1 MADVR
6 LVFSGAPVPTPG
18 PVRLVF
24 GVRETPVAQGVRLV
38 FRQAPV
44 PTPGAVRLVFG
55 ESDQPA
61 PSIPDATLSGA
72 AQVTGLRLRIGIRTG
87 AQVQSAAQV
96 TGLRLRVSLQ
106 SAAVASIAARVTGLR
121 LRIAA
126 VYDVNVQRPVA
137 GETTAQWQGGA
148 SVLAGVS
155 LGHEGAEPVL
165 VVAGAAWQQAVRLS
179 DAWGARHGDSDRS
192 ARPLI
197 AALWQGAQAVPTA
210 VRQHHWQE
218 AEHLRAHGATGFQQG
233 ASVRSLAN
241 TMQYQDAQ
249 RLRNWAA
256 ARHEQAVAHS
266 GLVHTGRVRDAAPA
280 YYPWDS
286 RYQEAMRPPPGLWA
300 PNPVVPGEPCYVPNT
315 RLVFAEGP
323 GGTRLV
329 FVCEKH
335 SPPPEP
341 GKPVIVPVRSLYVV
355 FNETSLRRVDGN
367 IQLPTFGMSMS
378 LDVDSFTWS
387 MQAALPTSEM
397 PHLEPSLAGD
407 PVEVEAI
414 INGAPY
420 RFLVESLRR
429 ERQFGQDQVSIS
441 GRGLTALLDSP
452 YAAEMFF
459 GNTVQRTARQLMDDV
474 LTLNGVSLG
483 WTVDWGLTDWNVP
496 GNVWKHSGSYISA
509 LNNIASSVGGYVQPL
524 GVTRGIRVLS
534 RYPQAP
540 WAWDQVTPD
549 FVLPAD
555 VVLRES
561 VEWLDKPVYNRVHVS
576 GVGAGVLGVITRG
589 GTDGVPVA
597 PMLVDALI
605 TEGPAALQR
614 GRVALSNTG
623 RQAQVGLRMP
633 VLPETGI
640 ITPGAFIDYV
650 AEGTTRRG
658 LVRSVQVE
666 VGFPDV
672 WQSLGVETHVP

>member
-1 MADVR
+1 MAAVA
-6 LVFSGAPVPTPG
+6 LVFSSAPVPTPG
-18 PVRLVF
+18 PVPLVF
-24 GVRETPVAQGVRLV
+24 GDDGGAPPGSAVVNAVGV
-38 FRQAPV
+38 
-44 PTPGAVRLVFG
+44 
-55 ESDQPA
+55 
-61 PSIPDATLSGA
+61 LSGLRGKARVALVVRANA
-72 AQVTGLRLRIGIRTG
+72 AGRGSGLRG
-87 AQVQSAAQV
+87 QAAA
-96 TGLRLRVSLQ
+96 T
-106 SAAVASIAARVTGLR
+106 
-121 LRIAA
+121 
-126 VYDVNVQRPVA
+126 YDTNVQRPVA
-137 GETTAQWQGGA
+137 GETTAQWQGGVE
-148 SVLAGVS
+148 VLAGVS

-179 DAWGARHGDSDRS
+179 DARGARHGDSDRS

-197 AALWQGAQAVPTA
+197 ASRWQGAQAVPTA
-210 VRQHHWQE
+210 VRQHRWQE

-233 ASVRSLAN
+233 AAVRSLAN
-241 TMQYQDAQ
+241 TMQHQDAQ

-280 YYPWDS
+280 HHPWDS
-286 RYQEAMRPPPGLWA
+286 RYQEAMRPPPGLWV

-323 GGTRLV
+323 GGTHLV

-335 SPPPEP
+335 APPEP

-387 MQAALPTSEM
+387 MQAALPTSEI

-407 PVEVEAI
+407 PVEVEAV

-524 GVTRGIRVLS
+524 GATRGIRVLS

-555 VVLRES
+555 AVLRES

-605 TEGPAALQR
+605 TEGPAARQR

>member
-1 MADVR
+1 MAAVA
-6 LVFSGAPVPTPG
+6 LVFSSAPVPTPG
-18 PVRLVF
+18 PVPLVF
-24 GVRETPVAQGVRLV
+24 GDDGGAPPGSAVVNAAGV
-38 FRQAPV
+38 
-44 PTPGAVRLVFG
+44 
-55 ESDQPA
+55 
-61 PSIPDATLSGA
+61 LSGLRGTARVALVVRANA
-72 AQVTGLRLRIGIRTG
+72 AGRWSGLRG
-87 AQVQSAAQV
+87 Q
-96 TGLRLRVSLQ
+96 
-106 SAAVASIAARVTGLR
+106 AVVN
-121 LRIAA
+121 
-126 VYDVNVQRPVA
+126 YDTNVQRPVA
-137 GETTAQWQGGA
+137 GETTAQWQGGVE
-148 SVLAGVS
+148 VLAGVS

-165 VVAGAAWQQAVRLS
+165 IVAGAAWQQAVRLS

-192 ARPLI
+192 ARPLR
-197 AALWQGAQAVPTA
+197 LSRWQEAQGVPTA
-210 VRQHHWQE
+210 VQQPHWQE
-218 AEHLRAHGATGFQQG
+218 AERLRAHGVTGFQQG

-241 TMQYQDAQ
+241 TMLYQDAQ

-266 GLVHTGRVRDAAPA
+266 GLVHVGRVRDAAPA
-280 YYPWDS
+280 YHPWDS
-286 RYQEAMRPPPGLWA
+286 RYQEAMRPPPGLWV
-300 PNPVVPGEPCYVPNT
+300 PNPVGPGEPCYVPNT
-315 RLVFAEGP
+315 RLVFSEGP
-323 GGTRLV
+323 GGTTLV
-329 FVCEKH
+329 FICEKH
-335 SPPPEP
+335 APPEP

-387 MQAALPTSEM
+387 MQAALPTSEI

-524 GVTRGIRVLS
+524 GATRGIRVLS